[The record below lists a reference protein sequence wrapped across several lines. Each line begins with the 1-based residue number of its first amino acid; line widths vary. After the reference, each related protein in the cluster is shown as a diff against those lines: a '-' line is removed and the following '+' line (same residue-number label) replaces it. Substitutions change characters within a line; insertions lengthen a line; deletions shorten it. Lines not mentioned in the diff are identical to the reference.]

1 MNELTGEPVELG
13 REQRLAGGHWLLGA
27 APSLQVARK
36 NWEEDGATFLK
47 PGVLF
52 GAIVVRAAVVHA
64 ALLLNDPAECGP
76 SLRARLG
83 GGPVIYG
90 EQCFGTEGAYIALV
104 PASVAA
110 MWDMRGSVAHHGG
123 ALLEVPAPERVRPD
137 EGPTWWVVP
146 LEGPAVL
153 CDPGP
158 LADLIGLGHD
168 ALTGKLCGSYGA

>member
-1 MNELTGEPVELG
+1 MNELTDELVELG
-13 REQRLAGGHWLLGA
+13 REQRLAGGHRLLGA
-27 APSLQVARK
+27 APSFQVARR
-36 NWEEDGATFLK
+36 NCGEAGVTFLK

-64 ALLLNDPAECGP
+64 ALLLNDPAEWGP
-76 SLRARLG
+76 SLRAGFG
-83 GGPVIYG
+83 GGPVFYG
-90 EQCFGTEGAYIALV
+90 EQRFGTEGTYIALK

-110 MWDMRGSVAHHGG
+110 MQDVRRSVAHHHG

-137 EGPTWWVVP
+137 EGPAWWVAS

-153 CDPGP
+153 CASDP

-168 ALTGKLCGSYGA
+168 ALTGRLGGSRGA